1 MGAPRVRGASTPQP
15 ALQTAR
21 QECRVA
27 SRVTSGLSTAVTRPV
42 RGRALSPTR
51 TVWNTGGLP
60 GHAVPCADDVSAATE
75 TGKVRDNPASW
86 AGAGRRETVLR
97 AAPGAPERRRVPHP
111 RARSDHLGAA
121 GWGPQGQEPQ
131 SGGSGVW
138 PREGT
143 GCPHALPWR
152 PAGARV
158 AGKTWGPGWRN
169 HDFPSISKTG
179 SEPRPPPEPAPPP
192 AACGLLGT
200 FAPAQEAA
208 TRPGPSPPSTLHP
221 PPARAAW
228 AEGAR
233 GAPRRHSHLPRRRRR
248 SG

>member
-1 MGAPRVRGASTPQP
+1 M
-15 ALQTAR
+15 
-21 QECRVA
+21 A

-42 RGRALSPTR
+42 RRRALSPTR

-60 GHAVPCADDVSAATE
+60 GRAIPCADDVSAATE
-75 TGKVRDNPASW
+75 AGKVRDNPASW

-111 RARSDHLGAA
+111 GARSDHLGAA

-131 SGGSGVW
+131 SGSSGVW

-143 GCPHALPWR
+143 GCPHTLPWR

-248 SG
+248 CG